1 MSNALAIATVTE
13 TLVLVLTGALSS
25 SGVSGAKVTATR
37 PDDTPNLPTAGGVNI
52 FLYQVSPNPYL
63 RNADLPTRN
72 SNGTLLRRPQAA
84 LDLYYLITFYG
95 QDLSLDQQRL
105 LGCVVRQLHAHPA
118 LRHSDI
124 IDAQG
129 VDFLTG
135 SNLAN
140 QVELIRFT
148 PINFS
153 LEELSKLWSV
163 FLKTDYALSV
173 AYAASVVLIET
184 DDLSPATALPVLH
197 RRLTATPFSLT
208 VINSVQ
214 PQAVDLLLSPPGAT
228 RITLIGQGLDPAD
241 GVTFLT
247 PGVADPIDGAIV
259 GGNVSQ
265 DQLTV
270 ELPAGLRPG
279 VNTVTLTLLS
289 SPSSPPGSPPGREPR
304 VIAQS
309 NAAAF
314 MVRPAVSFIEPSPAG
329 QITAV
334 VSPAVGPAQQV
345 TLLLNQVNS
354 SPPGPPLAFQ
364 LPGLPDSAQPGAF
377 TFATS
382 FTPVGS
388 NPPISVPSGTYL
400 ARVRVDTAESPL
412 DVDAAGAFSGPL
424 VTIP

>member
-37 PDDTPNLPTAGGVNI
+37 PDDTPNLPLTGGVNI

-63 RNADLPTRN
+63 RNADLPTRQN
-72 SNGTLLRRPQAA
+72 DGTLLHRPQAA
-84 LDLYYLITFYG
+84 LDLYYLMTFYG
-95 QDLSLDQQRL
+95 QDTSLDQQRL
-105 LGCVVRQLHAHPA
+105 LGCVVRQLHAFPA

-124 IDAQG
+124 VNAQAIA
-129 VDFLTG
+129 FLTG
-135 SNLAN
+135 SDLAD

-148 PINFS
+148 PVNYS

-173 AYAASVVLIET
+173 AYVASVVLIET
-184 DDLSPATALPVLH
+184 DDLSPATALPVL
-197 RRLTATPFSLT
+197 RPCLTATPFSLT
-208 VINSVQ
+208 VITSVQ
-214 PQAVDLLLSPPGAT
+214 PQAVDLLSPPGAT
-228 RITLIGQGLDPAD
+228 QITLIGQSLSPAD
-241 GVTFLT
+241 GVAFLT
-247 PGVADPIDGAIV
+247 PGVTEPIAGIIISGDAG
-259 GGNVSQ
+259 Q

-270 ELPAGLRPG
+270 ELPPGLRPG
-279 VNTVTLTLLS
+279 VNTVTLILLS
-289 SPSSPPGSPPGREPR
+289 SPSSPPESPPCPEPR
-304 VIAQS
+304 VVAQS

-314 MVRPAVSFIEPSPAG
+314 ILRPAVSFITPSPAG
-329 QITAV
+329 QIVAV

-345 TLLLNQVNS
+345 TLLLNQVGS

-364 LPGLPDSAQPGAF
+364 LPGLADATQPGAF

-388 NPPISVPSGTYL
+388 NPPVSVPPGTYL

-412 DVDAAGAFSGPL
+412 TVDAAGAFNGPL